1 MIISLARTDFEP
13 RNKIGDCASEDS
25 CHHIDVP
32 QRVKIR
38 GIKLEV
44 LRRDSSSK
52 KIVQLM
58 ATESTVPKNKEK
70 KSERDTFWEPQS
82 SEIPNTNWEPK

>member
-1 MIISLARTDFEP
+1 
-13 RNKIGDCASEDS
+13 
-25 CHHIDVP
+25 
-32 QRVKIR
+32 
-38 GIKLEV
+38 
-44 LRRDSSSK
+44 
-52 KIVQLM
+52 M